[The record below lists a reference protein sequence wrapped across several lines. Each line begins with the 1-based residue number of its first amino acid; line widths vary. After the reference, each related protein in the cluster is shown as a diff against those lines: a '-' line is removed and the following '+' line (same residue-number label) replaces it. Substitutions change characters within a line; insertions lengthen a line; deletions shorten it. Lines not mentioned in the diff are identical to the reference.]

1 MKLANRAWLGLAP
14 FTIYILAFL
23 LLPTVLAVASG
34 FTDRDGNFTL
44 ENFSVFTD
52 SNVWG
57 TFGASAG
64 LSLLTA
70 VIGAVAGAVIC
81 WALTGLPQQ
90 SLVRRMMDAASSVLA
105 QFGGVMLA
113 FAFIATMGAQSILRL
128 KLQDAGLDIYASGVW
143 LYQLPGLI
151 GPYLYFQ
158 IPLMVITFLPAMERL
173 RPQWIEASASLGATK
188 AQYWTHIGFPVL
200 APSFL
205 GALLLLFAN
214 SFSSYATAAAL
225 ISQGAQIV
233 PLQIRA
239 ALIGETGAS
248 NANSAGV
255 LALGM
260 IVVMALVMFVYSALM
275 KRAARWQQS

>member
-1 MKLANRAWLGLAP
+1 MADENGRFTLAN
-14 FTIYILAFL
+14 F
-23 LLPTVLAVASG
+23 AVY
-34 FTDRDGNFTL
+34 
-44 ENFSVFTD
+44 
-52 SNVWG
+52 SNPVIWD

-64 LSLLTA
+64 LSALTA
-70 VIGAVAGAVIC
+70 VVGALLGGLVC
-81 WALTGLPQQ
+81 WALTGVSQDSVL
-90 SLVRRMMDAASSVLA
+90 RRMMDAASSVLA

-128 KLQDAGLDIYASGVW
+128 WLQDVLNIDLYASGVW

-173 RPQWIEASASLGATK
+173 RPQWVEASATLGANK
-188 AQYWTHIGFPVL
+188 RQYWWHIGLPVL

-248 NANSAGV
+248 NAHFAGV

-260 IVVMALVMFVYSALM
+260 IVVMAMVMLLYSALM
-275 KRAARWQQS
+275 KRAARWQQ

>member
-1 MKLANRAWLGLAP
+1 MKTKLAWLGLLP
-14 FTIYILAFL
+14 FAAYLILFL
-23 LLPTVLAVASG
+23 LLPTLLAIFSG
-34 FTDRDGNFTL
+34 FSDGKGALTL
-44 ENFSVFTD
+44 
-52 SNVWG
+52 SNLSILIDPVVST
-57 TFGASAG
+57 TFMASATISAITALVG
-64 LSLLTA
+64 A
-70 VIGAVAGAVIC
+70 VIGALVC
-81 WALTGLPQQ
+81 WALTGVSPQ
-90 SLVRRMMDAASSVLA
+90 SAVRRIVDAAASVLA

-113 FAFIATMGAQSILRL
+113 FAFIATMGAQSLLRL
-128 KLQDAGLDIYASGVW
+128 WLDDTLGWDIYADGVW

-151 GPYLYFQ
+151 LPYLYFQ
-158 IPLMVITFLPAMERL
+158 IPLMIITFFPAIDRL
-173 RPQWIEASASLGATK
+173 RPQWVEASATLGAGLWD
-188 AQYWTHIGFPVL
+188 YWRHIGLPVL

-248 NANSAGV
+248 NVSYAGV

-260 IVVMALVMFVYSALM
+260 ILLMSLVMGLYSLVM
-275 KRAARWQQS
+275 KRAARWQS

>member
-1 MKLANRAWLGLAP
+1 MSWLGLAP
-14 FTIYILAFL
+14 FSLYIFAFLALPTILA
-23 LLPTVLAVASG
+23 VGSG
-34 FTDRDGNFTL
+34 FTDQDGAFTF
-44 ENFSVFTD
+44 ENFSVYTD
-52 SNVWG
+52 ASLWG

-70 VIGAVAGAVIC
+70 VVGAIVGALVC
-81 WALTGLPQQ
+81 WALSGVSPTGTTRKL
-90 SLVRRMMDAASSVLA
+90 MDAASSVLA

-113 FAFIATMGAQSILRL
+113 FAFIATMGAQSILRIW
-128 KLQDAGLDIYASGVW
+128 LQETWGIDIYAHGVW

-158 IPLMVITFLPAMERL
+158 IPLMVITFMPAVERL
-173 RPQWIEASASLGATK
+173 RPQWMEASATLGASK
-188 AQYWTHIGFPVL
+188 WQYWVHVGFPVL
-200 APSFL
+200 TPAFL

-214 SFSSYATAAAL
+214 AFSSYATAAAL

-239 ALIGETGAS
+239 ALIGETGATS
-248 NANSAGV
+248 ANTAGV

-260 IVVMALVMFVYSALM
+260 IVLMALVMLAYSAMM
-275 KRAARWQQS
+275 KKAARWQQ